1 MDCPCEV
8 DEQWTLMKSISVT
21 EYLNYEGGKFSKSR
35 GTGVFGNDA
44 QSTGIPSEVRGTRL
58 STPAV
63 SVLLHV
69 AAEAGVSDRD
79 TIPCPAQ
86 GAKPECHGACTCTCR
101 PHELCP
107 SVDRG

>member
-1 MDCPCEV
+1 
-8 DEQWTLMKSISVT
+8 MKCISVT

-44 QSTGIPSEVRGTRL
+44 RSTGISSEVRGARL
-58 STPAV
+58 STHAV

-69 AAEAGVSDRD
+69 AAEAGVWGRNA
-79 TIPCPAQ
+79 ILCPAQ
-86 GAKPECHGACTCTCR
+86 GVKPEYHGACICTCTCR
-101 PHELCP
+101 AHQMCP